1 MYHVRI
7 HVCVCE
13 WRGRERDNCTLT
25 SFVILDFGHLA
36 SWFPRSSGF
45 YLFTFSI
52 SCFGAASDS
61 YVADISI
68 LCRALLLLLLVLLNP
83 APPFTITKLRL
94 SQLLG
99 YESTEALSFS
109 DGNALPRLH
118 CMIFRVAFNLRAS
131 GFLWEKKKR
140 GREGMRVSRLSTS
153 LTIPVVH
160 GGGIGC
166 SRYISYRTFILR
178 DTGSFRE
185 FPPGRRDSSDFCSF
199 RFAPSRGVDF
209 HWACLFWITYLYE
222 NSLTVRAQPILN
234 VS

>member
-1 MYHVRI
+1 M
-7 HVCVCE
+7 
-13 WRGRERDNCTLT
+13 
-25 SFVILDFGHLA
+25 DFGHLA

-45 YLFTFSI
+45 YLFTFSR

-131 GFLWEKKKR
+131 GFLWEKRKGGRNASVPPFHLADDSCCARR
-140 GREGMRVSRLSTS
+140 GYWMLPIYFQSHIYFAR
-153 LTIPVVH
+153 H
-160 GGGIGC
+160 W
-166 SRYISYRTFILR
+166 
-178 DTGSFRE
+178 E
-185 FPPGRRDSSDFCSF
+185 FPRI
-199 RFAPSRGVDF
+199 PSR
-209 HWACLFWITYLYE
+209 T
-222 NSLTVRAQPILN
+222 SR
-234 VS
+234 